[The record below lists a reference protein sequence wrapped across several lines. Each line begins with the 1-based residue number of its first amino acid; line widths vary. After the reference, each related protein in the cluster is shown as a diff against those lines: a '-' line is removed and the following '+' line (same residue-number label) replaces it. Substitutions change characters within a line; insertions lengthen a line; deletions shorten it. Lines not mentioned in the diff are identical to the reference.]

1 MKIFSIILVLILIT
15 TVRLNSQWIQQ
26 HGGTFNHLIKIC
38 FPNENV
44 GYSIGPWGP
53 LMKTTTGGQNWE
65 DLILPF
71 NLSKKSA
78 FFLNSNLG
86 WILNSEGL
94 LKTTDGG
101 SNWLQKQCPSIYWEK
116 HDVFFITENI
126 GWIVGMKSN
135 WDSFVIK
142 TTDGGQTWIEQYSV
156 IHGMTLE
163 RFYALTFINPDTGWV
178 VGARGRIIKTTN
190 AGIDWIPLAAAAG
203 WDLWSIS
210 YGVDLWSISFID
222 DSVGWIA
229 GIGFDSGPGGY
240 LASYG
245 LILRTIN
252 GGQNWDLQGE
262 FRYFELYGVQ
272 ALSKEKAIAVGDSG
286 YILITANGGSSW
298 SYQNSGTSSHLSSIT
313 FTDSIKGWISGFD
326 GTILHTTNGGVTFIE
341 DENNFT
347 QPKDFLLSQNY
358 PNPFNP
364 TTRIQYAVSNRQFVR
379 LKVYDVLGKEV
390 ATLVNEEKP
399 AGEYEVE
406 FNPASGIRYPASGI
420 YFYQLRSGSFVQTK
434 KMLLLK

>member
-26 HGGTFNHLIKIC
+26 HGGTFNHLIKIY

-44 GYSIGPWGP
+44 GYSIGPYPSRP
-53 LMKTTTGGQNWE
+53 LLKTTNGGQDWE
-65 DLILPF
+65 DLILPS
-71 NLSKKSA
+71 NYHNWSV

-101 SNWLQKQCPSIYWEK
+101 SNWLQKQCPSIYGEK
-116 HDVFFITENI
+116 HDVFFVTENI

-142 TTDGGQTWIEQYSV
+142 TTDGGQSWIEQYSV
-156 IHGMTLE
+156 IHGIFLE
-163 RFYALTFINPDTGWV
+163 RFYAVTFINPDTGWV

-190 AGIDWIPLAAAAG
+190 AGNDWIPLAAAAG
-203 WDLWSIS
+203 
-210 YGVDLWSISFID
+210 GDLWSISFID
-222 DSVGWIA
+222 DSVGWIV
-229 GIGFDSGPGGY
+229 GIDFDSGPGGY

-262 FRYFELYGVQ
+262 FRYFELYGVK

-298 SYQNSGTSSHLSSIT
+298 SYQNSGTSLPLSSIT
-313 FTDSIKGWISGFD
+313 FTDSIKGWISGFY

-341 DENNFT
+341 DETFSY

-364 TTRIQYAVSNRQFVR
+364 STTIRFTISDLPSGRQGLQFTI
-379 LKVYDVLGKEV
+379 LKVYDLLGREV
-390 ATLVNEEKP
+390 VTLVNEEKP
-399 AGEYEVE
+399 AGSYEVE
-406 FNPASGIRYPASGI
+406 FNAANLPSGI
-420 YFYQLRSGSFVQTK
+420 YFYQLRAGSFVETK
-434 KMLLLK
+434 KMVLLR